1 MKKYLLLV
9 SVLMFL
15 LSCEERPGK
24 YSEEKAGGKKS
35 SSGGSSKS
43 SEKGKG
49 TVKESSSNSFSSD
62 FENPSYIGGPDELK
76 KYVKKNIILP
86 DSIKL
91 TNIAGKVTLCLTID
105 KEGEMLKYDIISTV
119 KHCPDC
125 TKEALRII
133 KSIPKWKPAY
143 SYLNGTKVPYTEKLV
158 VEVDFKK

>member
-24 YSEEKAGGKKS
+24 YLDETTGTKKS

-43 SEKGKG
+43 AEKGKG

-62 FENPSYIGGPDELK
+62 FENPSYIGGPDEFK
-76 KYVKKNIILP
+76 KYVKNNIILP

-91 TNIAGKVTLCLTID
+91 TNIGGKVTLCLTID

>member
-1 MKKYLLLV
+1 MKNYLLLV

-24 YSEEKAGGKKS
+24 YSEEQIVSKKS
-35 SSGGSSKS
+35 SSESSSKTA
-43 SEKGKG
+43 EKGKS
-49 TVKESSSNSFSSD
+49 TVKVSSSNSFSSS
-62 FENPSYIGGPDELK
+62 FENPSYIGGPEELK
-76 KYVKKNIILP
+76 KYVKNNIILP